1 MLKLRQGTLDLDTSH
16 SALEGLIEGKLFRNL
31 ITTLIILNAIVLG
44 VLTYEASLSSGLVK
58 ALSWFDRTV
67 TVIFAFEIFL
77 KLVVYRL
84 NFFKQ
89 GWNWFDFLV
98 VGISL
103 APGGGGFSVLRAMRV
118 LRILRLLHIVPMMRR
133 ITEALLKA
141 LPGMGA
147 ILAVLGLLTY
157 VAAVMATNMFGRTDN
172 PEVLQLFGDLPSSA
186 YSLFQVMTMDGWR
199 FEVVQKVVDDGNPY
213 APLFFLVF
221 IFLASFAVL
230 NLFIALIVD
239 ALAEAERAATE
250 EHLEDIGE
258 EMEEEF
264 DEADKER
271 DEIRALLRDLKH
283 DIADLRRQIDS
294 GSPSKSAQ
302 SDPGQGSHG

>member
-1 MLKLRQGTLDLDTSH
+1 MVKLRQGTLDLETSH
-16 SALEGLIEGKLFRNL
+16 SRLESLIEGKVFRYI
-31 ITTLIILNAIVLG
+31 ITGLIILNAIILG
-44 VLTYEASLSSGLVK
+44 VLTYEATLAPEVVAS
-58 ALSWFDRTV
+58 LSWFDQAV
-67 TVIFAFEIFL
+67 TLIFAIEIAL
-77 KLVVYRL
+77 KLFAYRL
-84 NFFKQ
+84 NFFRE

-103 APGGGGFSVLRAMRV
+103 APGGAAFSVLRAMRV

-147 ILAVLGLLTY
+147 ILAVLSLLTY

-172 PEVLQLFGDLPSSA
+172 PEVLELFGDLPRSA

-199 FEVVQKVVDDGNPY
+199 FEVVQKVVDDGHPY

-239 ALAEAERAATE
+239 ALAEAERKATD
-250 EHLEDIGE
+250 EHLGEIEEDLDQ
-258 EMEEEF
+258 EF
-264 DEADKER
+264 TEADLER
-271 DEIRALLRDLKH
+271 DEIRELLYTLK
-283 DIADLRRQIDS
+283 ADMAELRSTLKDQ
-294 GSPSKSAQ
+294 SKA
-302 SDPGQGSHG
+302 